1 MRKLTILFALLCAS
15 MMSWAYDL
23 APNTNFGSQN
33 LQWQEIA
40 GITPPAN
47 VVNVQAHEGHDCL
60 YITFVDAGFNRDNI
74 GGGAVV
80 YTDAGAQAWLQL
92 ESFTNEY
99 TDVLF
104 YQTGSTTDVRWG
116 LRIYNAAAGGGGS
129 TPGTIDWN
137 DVSFVTGSSQYKVG
151 ALSAS
156 DMPNEVVN
164 IQKPGWAEEQGIY
177 MTFPSADQLACSLG
191 AAVSGAG
198 MVVYLSNFLGNE
210 ETEVTVTWNG
220 GSKTFYVYNNAP
232 MTLPA
237 TKAPAPAVDAQ
248 RVRAVYSQYAYNT
261 GMTMLGWSNE
271 MTKTDV
277 RVEGRKFPSF
287 KFGNYLG
294 LGYGTLNVSKMD
306 NIHLDIWT
314 ETSHTINFFIH
325 SSGQEKYYNI
335 SLTGGKWNSV
345 DIPLSHYD
353 NVNMEE
359 VDEFKIADA
368 SIAGQTI
375 FVDNIYFYANAD
387 LPDPTPSEIEDTNF
401 ALRTNGAISY
411 GSTVNGENYP
421 GRAID
426 GNTGTQWESAWDSDP
441 QWFVVD
447 FGQRRIFNNVN
458 IYWGNQWSSEFY
470 LETSNNGV
478 DWTEVK
484 HVTGN
489 TENHVN
495 SQQNFELD
503 ATATSRYIRFRGIVR
518 ANGYG
523 YTIKEFDVLKTGT
536 PVLTSVDL
544 SSDKKIAKV
553 GEYATLTAS
562 PKDQNSS
569 AIAATLTYTVS
580 PADAG
585 HVTDGK
591 YYPEKYGLA
600 TITVTAEAGGESV
613 NNSVQIWGVVS
624 DNLALN
630 NALSE
635 VGTWYSTY
643 TSSRAVDGNDNTEWQ
658 GSTENGNIGDSKIY
672 DAWFVVDLKGNYNLQ
687 LITIHFEGAC
697 SDAYELYG
705 STNNSDWTKIY
716 TWAYPTPGAGNRID
730 NHTDWI
736 STADL
741 NNADNVRYLKFLST
755 RAATEWGV
763 KMLEME
769 VYGAEASS
777 TKTVAAT
784 VTPAA
789 SGAVTITAAGSP
801 VTEVASGTV
810 VTFTATPNSGYDFV
824 NWTQGSVEV
833 SADLE
838 YVTTITSNTALVA
851 NFETHRTAYCAV
863 PLNTTADKTLYLTIT
878 NPSANTYKILL
889 EGSADNKIE
898 SAYNNFNFVLS
909 HINGETGNT
918 ALPAASW
925 TIDNSGYGSAYVT
938 FTAEN
943 FREVTFVNKYVVFD
957 KQGGGLTEF
966 NAFPDANLIKW
977 DATCTDDEA
986 PVLAAPTAS
995 PLSGTS
1001 VRLALSATDNM
1012 AALLTYKITYEGL
1025 ATPIEVPGA
1034 AGEVT
1039 YYNVTGLSAGTNYTF
1054 SVTVSDGTNVSAA
1067 QTCSATPSMPTAPM
1081 PTHPKNQVRSIY
1093 SDAYPSALEHD
1104 YNKNSWSW
1112 IPYTTLN
1119 VSGDQILLFNTETAK
1134 WFSFGMN
1141 DNGDAAIIAK
1151 EMYNDGVNKGLD
1163 VRQLKYLHVDIW
1175 TEGSSVGPVIN
1186 INDDNLA
1193 AFNIEGSGWHSYDF
1207 PLNALPAEKLNNVR
1221 WMGFAGFNGLNSVAI
1236 DNVYFW
1242 SDGVPL
1248 TPEEGWA
1255 TYAPAEKV
1263 SVPTGITA
1271 YWASYNKEGSDE
1283 QLVLHEITENVIPA
1297 GTGVI
1302 LKGTP
1307 GGFGN
1312 FTATDAAA
1320 PSFSENILVGCPVQT
1335 DISAIAANNDIF
1347 CLRYSELY
1355 SMTGFFLYGG
1365 TVIGA
1370 GKAYL
1375 PLPKESGAS
1384 GAPRR
1389 MRFVIKNEQTATGI
1403 DSTVSQDGQAEKF
1416 IENGQLFIRRGDV
1429 VYTIQGVRVK

>member
-1 MRKLTILFALLCAS
+1 MKKKLTLLFALLCAS
-15 MMSWAYDL
+15 VMGWAVQYCGN
-23 APNTNFGSQN
+23 AVQSTIENT
-33 LQWQEIA
+33 
-40 GITPPAN
+40 GIS
-47 VVNVQAHEGHDCL
+47 VNVTIEKIGATTTRIILDNEHIVSLRAGGCFQQWPGGVWKNNDNAPGVSNFEQGWSHDGTKWQKDFEWDTYPTTANIYFL
-60 YITFVDAGFNRDNI
+60 MNLDASTSEPHGAGFTL
-74 GGGAVV
+74 
-80 YTDAGAQAWLQL
+80 TDIDMSA
-92 ESFTNEY
+92 SC
-99 TDVLF
+99 
-104 YQTGSTTDVRWG
+104 S
-116 LRIYNAAAGGGGS
+116 GGGS
-129 TPGTIDWN
+129 TPEPDP
-137 DVSFVTGSSQYKVG
+137 DPAVTGV
-151 ALSAS
+151 
-156 DMPNEVVN
+156 
-164 IQKPGWAEEQGIY
+164 
-177 MTFPSADQLACSLG
+177 CS
-191 AAVSGAG
+191 
-198 MVVYLSNFLGNE
+198 
-210 ETEVTVTWNG
+210 
-220 GSKTFYVYNNAP
+220 
-232 MTLPA
+232 
-237 TKAPAPAVDAQ
+237 
-248 RVRAVYSQYAYNT
+248 
-261 GMTMLGWSNE
+261 
-271 MTKTDV
+271 
-277 RVEGRKFPSF
+277 
-287 KFGNYLG
+287 
-294 LGYGTLNVSKMD
+294 
-306 NIHLDIWT
+306 T
-314 ETSHTINFFIH
+314 ETYNSNVAGYDIH
-325 SSGQEKYYNI
+325 AKVTKGCNKYYLTI
-335 SLTGGKWNSV
+335 SSATEGKTITGLVGDNMFCNRYCDEARTHNNNYHMAAAGHYTLTDGKVIFTIPSIG
-345 DIPLSHYD
+345 DPKMYTPLSLMFSD
-353 NVNMEE
+353 NQAVE
-359 VDEFKIADA
+359 VSALNGLRLEPCSSEAA
-368 SIAGQTI
+368 AEC
-375 FVDNIYFYANAD
+375 
-387 LPDPTPSEIEDTNF
+387 PDPEPTEIQDVNF
-401 ALRTNGAISY
+401 ALINNGAIAYAS
-411 GSTVNGENYP
+411 NGNAWD
-421 GRAID
+421 AID
-426 GNTGTQWESAWDSDP
+426 GNDGSRWESAFSDP
-441 QWFVVD
+441 QWFIVD
-447 FGQRRIFNNVN
+447 LGQRRIFNTVQIRWQTAYSRTFTIDVSNDGETWTTKKVESNYTGGGENVEYEVSFGEN
-458 IYWGNQWSSEFY
+458 VTARYVRLSSTARATEWGNSFYEFR
-470 LETSNNGV
+470 V
-478 DWTEVK
+478 VK
-484 HVTGN
+484 
-489 TENHVN
+489 
-495 SQQNFELD
+495 
-503 ATATSRYIRFRGIVR
+503 AT
-518 ANGYG
+518 
-523 YTIKEFDVLKTGT
+523 T
-536 PVLTSVDL
+536 PVLTT
-544 SSDKKIAKV
+544 
-553 GEYATLTAS
+553 YTAS
-562 PKDQNSS
+562 IP
-569 AIAATLTYTVS
+569 S
-580 PADAG
+580 PFC
-585 HVTDGK
+585 
-591 YYPEKYGLA
+591 
-600 TITVTAEAGGESV
+600 TIG
-613 NNSVQIWGVVS
+613 S
-624 DNLALN
+624 DYQ
-630 NALSE
+630 
-635 VGTWYSTY
+635 V
-643 TSSRAVDGNDNTEWQ
+643 
-658 GSTENGNIGDSKIY
+658 
-672 DAWFVVDLKGNYNLQ
+672 
-687 LITIHFEGAC
+687 
-697 SDAYELYG
+697 
-705 STNNSDWTKIY
+705 
-716 TWAYPTPGAGNRID
+716 
-730 NHTDWI
+730 
-736 STADL
+736 
-741 NNADNVRYLKFLST
+741 
-755 RAATEWGV
+755 
-763 KMLEME
+763 
-769 VYGAEASS
+769 
-777 TKTVAAT
+777 TVAAKDQLGNDFPVST
-784 VTPAA
+784 TYSVSPVA
-789 SGAVTITAAGSP
+789 SGNITAAGVYTPLVAGEATITAEGGGMSSSITVHNEVSVNLAFEKTAHAGQDDANAYKANNSDLGDRWGSEGGTHPDNDWWYVDLGATYDIAEVAIKWERARPKYYVLEVSSDASSWNEIGSYDALPADDGSYQIYSGLTAIPGQYLRVRATSTEGGYDNLNYGISIYDFRVYGTENVSSNKHVSATASP
-801 VTEVASGTV
+801 AAGGTVTVQASGVDVTEVENGTE
-810 VTFTATPNSGYDFV
+810 VTFTATPNEGYDFV
-824 NWTQGSVEV
+824 NWTKGGVAVSTNATYVVSVTE
-833 SADLE
+833 SMALE
-838 YVTTITSNTALVA
+838 A

-898 SAYNNFNFVLS
+898 SAYNNFSFVLS

-925 TIDNSGYGSAYVT
+925 TTDNSGYGSAYVT

-1012 AALLTYKITYEGL
+1012 AALLTYTITYAGL

-1054 SVTVSDGTNVSAA
+1054 SVTASDGTNVSAA
-1067 QTCSATPSMPTAPM
+1067 QTCSATPSMPTAPV

-1119 VSGDQILLFNTETAK
+1119 VSGDQILLYNTESAK

-1141 DNGDAAIIAK
+1141 NDGNEAIIAK

-1186 INDDNLA
+1186 INNDNLA

-1207 PLNALPAEKLNNVR
+1207 PLNALPAERLNNVR

-1283 QLVLHEITENVIPA
+1283 QLVLHAITENVIPA

-1335 DISAIAANNDIF
+1335 DISAIAATNDIF

-1403 DSTVSQDGQAEKF
+1403 DNTVSQDGQAEKF